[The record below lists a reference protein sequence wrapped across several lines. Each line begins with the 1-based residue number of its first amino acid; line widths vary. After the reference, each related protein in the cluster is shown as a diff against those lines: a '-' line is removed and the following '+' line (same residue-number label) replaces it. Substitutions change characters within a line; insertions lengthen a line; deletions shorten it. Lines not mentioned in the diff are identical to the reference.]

1 MNKKLKCIV
10 SITNI
15 MLEASHKSERVSQ
28 LLYNDRIEILG
39 HESGNWIPVK
49 SAYNGTLGWVLKGQ
63 FIEIDESE
71 FNLKPLFIS
80 MPSKDES
87 SMLNQIPGT
96 LFYATEKPQSTYF
109 NLVGNKIQDIEA
121 ILQIYMN
128 SPYMWGGI
136 TPQGIDCSGLS
147 KMLYRYLG
155 IPLACYAAE
164 QFNQGEILDFL
175 QNAVCGDLAFFE
187 NEDHEISHVG
197 ILVNSSEIIHATE
210 KAGYV
215 VRDFI
220 DQEGIVSKKTGERTH
235 KLRLIKRILNG

>member
-10 SITNI
+10 SIANI
-15 MLEASHKSERVSQ
+15 MLEATHKSERVSQ
-28 LLYNDRIEILG
+28 LLYNDRVEVLG
-39 HESGNWIPVK
+39 PESGNWIPIK

-63 FIEIDESE
+63 FIEIDEIE
-71 FNLKPLFIS
+71 FNLKPFSVYL
-80 MPSKDES
+80 PSQVEQS
-87 SMLNQIPGT
+87 NWNQIPGT
-96 LFYATEKPQSTYF
+96 LFYSQDHTQSTQLH
-109 NLVGNKIQDIEA
+109 LVGNKIQDIEA
-121 ILQIYMN
+121 ILQMYMN

-164 QFNQGEILDFL
+164 QFNQGEILDFI

-187 NEDHEISHVG
+187 NEDHEITHVG

-210 KAGYV
+210 KSGYV

-220 DQEGIVSKKTGERTH
+220 DQEGIISKKTGERTH
-235 KLRLIKRILNG
+235 KLRLIKRILN

>member
-10 SITNI
+10 SIANI
-15 MLEASHKSERVSQ
+15 MLEATHKSERVSQ
-28 LLYNDRIEILG
+28 LLYNDRVEVLG
-39 HESGNWIPVK
+39 PESGNWIPIK

-63 FIEIDESE
+63 FIEIDEIE
-71 FNLKPLFIS
+71 FNLKPFSVYL
-80 MPSKDES
+80 PSQVEQS
-87 SMLNQIPGT
+87 NWNQIPGT
-96 LFYATEKPQSTYF
+96 LFYSQDHTQSTQLQ
-109 NLVGNKIQDIEA
+109 LVGNNIQDIEA
-121 ILQIYMN
+121 ILQMYMN

-164 QFNQGEILDFL
+164 QFNQGKILDFI

-187 NEDHEISHVG
+187 NDDHEISHVG

-220 DQEGIVSKKTGERTH
+220 DQEGIISKKTGERTH
-235 KLRLIKRILNG
+235 KLRLIKRILN

>member
-10 SITNI
+10 SIANI
-15 MLEASHKSERVSQ
+15 MLEATHKSERVSQ
-28 LLYNDRIEILG
+28 LLYNDRVEVLG
-39 HESGNWIPVK
+39 PESGNWIPIK
-49 SAYNGTLGWVLKGQ
+49 SAYNGTLGWVLNGQ
-63 FIEIDESE
+63 FIEIDEIE
-71 FNLKPLFIS
+71 FNLKPFSVYL
-80 MPSKDES
+80 PSQIEHS
-87 SMLNQIPGT
+87 NWNQIPGT
-96 LFYATEKPQSTYF
+96 LFYSQDHTQSTQLH
-109 NLVGNKIQDIEA
+109 LVGNKIQDIEA
-121 ILQIYMN
+121 ILQMYMN

-164 QFNQGEILDFL
+164 QFNQGEILDFI

-187 NEDHEISHVG
+187 NEDHEITHVG

-210 KAGYV
+210 KSGYV

-220 DQEGIVSKKTGERTH
+220 DQEGIISKKTGERTH
-235 KLRLIKRILNG
+235 KLRLIKRILN

>member
-10 SITNI
+10 SIANI

-39 HESGNWIPVK
+39 PESGNWIPIK

-63 FIEIDESE
+63 FIEIDEIE
-71 FNLKPLFIS
+71 FNLKPLS
-80 MPSKDES
+80 VYLPSQVENS
-87 SMLNQIPGT
+87 NWNQIPGT
-96 LFYATEKPQSTYF
+96 FFYSQDHTPSTQLH
-109 NLVGNKIQDIEA
+109 LVGNKIQDIEA
-121 ILQIYMN
+121 ILQMYMN

-164 QFNQGEILDFL
+164 QFNQGEILDFI
-175 QNAVCGDLAFFE
+175 QNAACGDLAFFE
-187 NEDHEISHVG
+187 NEDHEITHVG

-220 DQEGIVSKKTGERTH
+220 DQEGIISKKTGERTH
-235 KLRLIKRILNG
+235 KLRLIKRILN